1 MTDEAFAR
9 AFEEGSITPA
19 QFDHVAH
26 VRVAWVYL
34 HETGSMEEA
43 LSRMR
48 SAIRGFAAAAG
59 VPRKYHETITVLW
72 MRLLA
77 EVRAAGASGELSDV
91 LRAHPALA
99 DKDLPLHYYS
109 RERLFSDDARARW
122 VEPDIGVLRV
132 FRGASSRIPRP

>member
-9 AFEEGSITPA
+9 AFEEGAITPA

-34 HETGSMEEA
+34 QESRSVDEA

-48 SAIRGFAAAAG
+48 GAIRRFAAAAG
-59 VPRKYHETITVLW
+59 VPGKYHETITVLW

-77 EVRAAGASGELSDV
+77 EVRDAGASGELSVV

-99 DKDLPLHYYS
+99 DKNLPLQYYS
-109 RERLFSDDARARW
+109 RERLFSDEARTAW
-122 VEPDIGVLRV
+122 VEPDIRV
-132 FRGASSRIPRP
+132 PGGP